1 MYSFLISPMR
11 AIYPAYL
18 IFLHLMNTVFG
29 EASISFPLLNSEVN
43 SYACLEQ
50 YSESNGMSDI

>member
-1 MYSFLISPMR
+1 MR